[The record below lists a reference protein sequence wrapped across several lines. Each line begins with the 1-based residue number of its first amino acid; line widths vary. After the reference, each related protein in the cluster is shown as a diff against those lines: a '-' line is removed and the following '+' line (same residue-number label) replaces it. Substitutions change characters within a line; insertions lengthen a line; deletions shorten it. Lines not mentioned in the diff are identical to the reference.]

1 MLQTRILRTLATL
14 GVALVTSATAAAA
27 QVAPQGGAPAG
38 PSGEIRG
45 RLVETSSGQPVAIG
59 SITVRRAAD
68 TAFVG
73 GALPNADGT
82 FRVSGLRPGR
92 YVVRFRA
99 IGFAPLARND
109 IALSAEQPAVDL
121 GDLKVASIPVKLET
135 QTVTAERPDVALA
148 PDRNSY
154 STKNMPSVSGG
165 TAVDVLR
172 NTPAVEVDGNNNVS
186 LRGNQNVV
194 VQINGRPSPLKGD
207 QLGNFLSQLP
217 ASTVTRVEVASNPS
231 AKDDPEGTA
240 GIINIVLNQ
249 QADMGW
255 SGGVNA
261 SAGSTG
267 MANLSGNLGRQE
279 GKLTFLGTYSLF
291 RDVRQ
296 FSGWSNRENLFDG
309 GPAFVNGRFEG
320 TGHPFF
326 QNGTLRS
333 EYKFNDRDALTSDVV
348 ISGGRFA
355 RDFSNYY
362 ANLDSTGT
370 VTGLFNQFTNGRG
383 TNVTQD
389 YALAFRRI
397 APPSTPTATTFS
409 TELRFTNN
417 SFDFDNRLSGAVVQA
432 DAATRTIPAE
442 LDVNNSGVPLW
453 SLQSDYAHPFGTRT
467 KLELGMK
474 GTQRTTSNDF
484 TAAYRDANGV
494 YVDSAERASSFDY
507 REQVGAAYGLLS
519 QKLGRVDAQ
528 AGLRLENAQTRFALP
543 NGGGVYRNDYGS
555 AFPSAVLAWNVT
567 ELRQLK
573 ASYSRRITRPDPF
586 MLSPIERRDDPRNVF
601 VGNPNLRPE
610 YTDAFELG
618 LQDTKKW
625 GSLQLTPYYRK
636 TAHAVRFIRYID
648 TTGVS
653 VGTFSNVASSTAMG
667 ADLNVS
673 YRLGGL
679 NLFGGGG
686 AYRYSSDAGALSTK
700 AFVWTARSNA
710 TWKLSPTLDLMGFV
724 SYRAAAK
731 TEGGMQHAFV
741 FSNIA
746 LRQKLFGDKGSL
758 TVRVQD
764 PFNLSAFGYDTRN
777 GQVIE
782 STERRFG
789 MRGIVVSFSR
799 NFGQQLKL
807 RPRPQDQP
815 DQGAQ
820 QVPGQGP

>member
-1 MLQTRILRTLATL
+1 MPTTSLFRALALL
-14 GVALVTSATAAAA
+14 GAALVTSAAAAA
-27 QVAPQGGAPAG
+27 QSTAPAG
-38 PSGEIRG
+38 ARPAPSGEIRG
-45 RLVETSSGQPVAIG
+45 RLVETSSGQPITIG
-59 SITVRRAAD
+59 SVAVRRASD
-68 TAFVG
+68 SVFVG
-73 GALPNADGT
+73 GALPDADGG
-82 FRVSGLRPGR
+82 FRVSGLTPGR

-99 IGFAPLARND
+99 IGFAPFVRAGVE
-109 IALSAEQPAVDL
+109 LSVEQPVADL
-121 GDLKVASIPVKLET
+121 GRLTVAAIPVQLQT

-154 STKNMPSVSGG
+154 STKNMPAATGG

-172 NTPAVEVDGNNNVS
+172 NVPSVEVDGDNNVS

-194 VQINGRPSPLKGD
+194 VQINGRPSPLHGQ
-207 QLGNFLSQLP
+207 QLGNFLAQLP

-261 SAGSTG
+261 GAGSTG
-267 MANLSGNLGRQE
+267 MANVSGNLGRQE
-279 GKLTFLGTYSLF
+279 GPFTFLGSYSFF
-291 RDVRQ
+291 RDERQ
-296 FSGWSNRENLFDG
+296 FSGYSNRENLFSD

-320 TGHPFF
+320 TGRPLF
-326 QNGTLRS
+326 QNATLRA
-333 EYKFNDRDALTSDVV
+333 EYKLSERDAFTADAVA
-348 ISGGRFA
+348 SGGRFN

-370 VTGLFNQFTNGRG
+370 VTGLFNQFSGSRGRML
-383 TNVTQD
+383 TQD

-397 APPSTPTATTFS
+397 APPKAPLATTFS
-409 TELRFTNN
+409 TELRFNEN
-417 SFDFDNRLSGAVVQA
+417 SFDMNSRMSGAVVQA
-432 DAATRTIPAE
+432 DAATRNIPAE

-453 SLQSDYAHPFGTRT
+453 SLQSDFAHPFGTKT
-467 KLELGMK
+467 KLELGAK

-494 YVDSAERASSFDY
+494 YVDSAQRASSFDY
-507 REQVGAAYGLLS
+507 HEQVGAVYGLLS
-519 QKLGRVDAQ
+519 QKVGRVDAQ
-528 AGLRLENAQTRFALP
+528 GGLRLENAQTNFALP
-543 NGGGVYRNDYGS
+543 NGGGSYRNGYGS

-567 ELRQLK
+567 DLRQLK

-586 MLSPIERRDDPRNVF
+586 QLSPIERREDPRNVF

-636 TAHAVRFIRYID
+636 TAHAVRFIRYVD
-648 TTGVS
+648 TSGVS
-653 VGTFSNVASSTAMG
+653 VGTFANVASSTAAG
-667 ADLNVS
+667 ADLNVT

-710 TWKLSPTLDLMGFV
+710 TWKLSPTLDLMGFL

-731 TEGGMQHAFV
+731 TEGGTQHAFV
-741 FSNIA
+741 FTNLA

-782 STERRFG
+782 RSERKFG
-789 MRGIVVSFSR
+789 MRGVVVTFSR
-799 NFGQQLKL
+799 NFGQALKL
-807 RPRPQDQP
+807 RPRQVDQP
-815 DQGAQ
+815 DQTGQ
-820 QVPGQGP
+820 QVPGTGP